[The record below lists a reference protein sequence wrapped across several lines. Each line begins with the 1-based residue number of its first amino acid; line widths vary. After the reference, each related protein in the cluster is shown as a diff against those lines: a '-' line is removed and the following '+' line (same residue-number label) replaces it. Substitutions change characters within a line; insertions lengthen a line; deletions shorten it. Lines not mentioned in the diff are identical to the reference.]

1 MKSHRLLSL
10 LLIAFAATVLTS
22 CQKPYHEPEERYVF
36 IASNINLPYWQE
48 AQAGLQDASRQ
59 MGVKAEFDGPEKLDP
74 QEELK
79 AFQKAV
85 DSKPSGI
92 LVSVARPDVF
102 QNAINAAIV
111 VGIPVIAVDADAPET
126 KRVLFIG
133 TDNFRAGQESAK
145 RMAQILQ
152 GHGQIAV
159 IVIPGQQNVD
169 ERLRGVNEALKK
181 YPDIKIAQTIDDSG
195 DTGIANDKVSTLL
208 HGKTKIDG
216 IISLEASGGEGAAE
230 AVHRQDLDGKI
241 AIVAFDKNPET
252 LDWIERGVVTATV
265 TQKPYVMAY
274 YGLKFADDLHH
285 NAVHDFKDWKTAPT
299 PPLPT
304 WVDTGTAIVDK
315 TNVKA
320 FREAL
325 AAHPKPVI

>member
-1 MKSHRLLSL
+1 MKIHRSLSL
-10 LLIAFAATVLTS
+10 PAIVIAATGLVS
-22 CQKPYHEPEERYVF
+22 CQKPYHEQEERYVF
-36 IASNINLPYWQE
+36 IATNINLPYWQE
-48 AQAGLQDASRQ
+48 AQAGLLDASKQ

-74 QEELK
+74 QEELTD
-79 AFQKAV
+79 FQKAV
-85 DSKPSGI
+85 NSKPSGI
-92 LVSVARPDVF
+92 LISVARPDLF
-102 QNAINAAIV
+102 QNAINAAIA
-111 VGIPVIAVDADAPET
+111 VGIPVIAVDADAPDT

-145 RMAQILQ
+145 RMAQILN

-159 IVIPGQQNVD
+159 ILIPGQQNVE
-169 ERLRGVNEALKK
+169 ERMRGVTDALKK
-181 YPDIKIAQTIDDSG
+181 YPDIKIAETLEDNG
-195 DTGIANDKVSTLL
+195 DTGVANDKTSSVL

-216 IISLEASGGEGAAE
+216 IIALEASGGEGAAE

-252 LDWIERGVVTATV
+252 LDWIERGVITATV

-304 WVDTGTAIVDK
+304 WVDTGTAIIDK

-320 FREAL
+320 FRDAL
-325 AAHPKPVI
+325 AAHPKPL